1 MTLPEKIKAETKQA
15 MIKKDAVRL
24 MTLRGVSAAM
34 TSEAIAKKIEVISDQ
49 EATAILKRL
58 VKQRKDSI
66 DQFTKGGRMDLVE
79 SEQAELHILEEFLPA
94 TMPRE
99 EIKKIAEAVKAK
111 MNFTDKSKLGMLV
124 GAVMKE
130 AKGMADGADVKAV
143 VESLFS

>member
-1 MTLPEKIKAETKQA
+1 MTLQEKIKAETKQA
-15 MIKKDAVRL
+15 MIKKDSVRL
-24 MTLRGVSAAM
+24 MTLRGVSAAF
-34 TSEAIAKKIEVISDQ
+34 TTEAIAKKVEALSEQ
-49 EATAILKRL
+49 EAVNIVKRL

-79 SEQAELHILEEFLPA
+79 AEQAELHILEEFLPA

-111 MNFTDKSKLGMLV
+111 MGVVDKSKLGQFI

-130 AKGMADGADVKAV
+130 TKGQADGADVKAV
-143 VESLFS
+143 VEALFS

>member
-1 MTLPEKIKAETKQA
+1 MTLQEKIKAETKQA

-24 MTLRGVSAAM
+24 MTLRGVSAAFS
-34 TSEAIAKKIEVISDQ
+34 TEAIAKKVESISEQ
-49 EATAILKRL
+49 EAVNTVKRL

-79 SEQAELHILEEFLPA
+79 TEQAELHILEEFLPA

-99 EIKKIAEAVKAK
+99 EIMKIAEAVKAK
-111 MNFTDKSKLGMLV
+111 LGSPDKAKLGQFI

-130 AKGMADGADVKAV
+130 TKGTADGADVKAV